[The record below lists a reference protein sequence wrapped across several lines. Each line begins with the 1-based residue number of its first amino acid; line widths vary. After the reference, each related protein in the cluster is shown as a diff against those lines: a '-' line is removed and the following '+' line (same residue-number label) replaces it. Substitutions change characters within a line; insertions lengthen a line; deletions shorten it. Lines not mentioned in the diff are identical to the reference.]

1 MADSSVPLSVE
12 LSEQSVNVLTQRIA
26 DALSRGVSEGLG
38 DSNGPL
44 NTFLNHFSQQMSDTA
59 SDMVIA
65 YTRATNQAMRPL
77 MALLNSFVQQAGQ
90 SGGAAGQAA
99 GHQFAVNF
107 QQYMN
112 DLTAATNRTV
122 HAMEQAFGPAMA
134 HMGDRLRIIT
144 DGAIRSAM
152 RLEED
157 VTSGRTRRM
166 RPEEIRAQTASMQ
179 RQGSTAWLE
188 GESIMVSMKSS
199 AKMQTAMLQQ
209 QTAAQAAASKLQI
222 QDRKDAAAQTAAVA
236 RSQFETQRQFNKM
249 EAIDA
254 RATADQTTAAAK
266 IAGERRLAITK
277 TVLRSIVMMER
288 AFGKVVQG
296 VARTVMGALK
306 GVLSGVGSMASK
318 IGHAITSPF
327 RRANN
332 GINDGLDGAM
342 SKRTGLFR
350 RSFNDQEQVVKRSV
364 QRQRAEMEKLNQ
376 RASTGVLGALTGR
389 GMGGGLAALAGGF
402 SLAAFFKEGYT
413 EAVNLNEQINKT
425 KVLFGQSADEIL
437 NFANTSVKAFGA
449 TKAEALEAAGNFGN
463 LFRAA
468 NINEKQA
475 ADMSAYLVN
484 LAGDLSSF
492 NNVPVNEVFDA
503 LRSGLVGETEPLRR
517 FGIMLNETTLKQ
529 KALSLGFGDGKKTLD
544 AEAKA
549 AAGFVSIFEQTSLA
563 QGDFTRTSKEG
574 ANAQRVMGKA
584 LKELASS
591 IMAKFLP
598 IATVGINML
607 SKAFMA
613 LNDVVSGNTSP
624 ILKTLRKGLI
634 GAAAG
639 VGALFAIK
647 GLVEVFKILGP
658 TIKLALSPLGMLI
671 IVAAAVGAGI
681 SLLMKKSDGLREA
694 MKSVGKVLSSIWEGF
709 KNVVAPVFKA
719 IGDAITT
726 YVVPTVMA
734 AVTWLTDHLEP
745 AFNAVVGFIKDT
757 VIPGLYTFVA
767 FILTRVYPVIK
778 QIGGFIADAFMAAV
792 GAIRNF
798 WNAVMPLIQPAIDGV
813 KSLVSAIGAL
823 FSGDTS
829 KMAGGGSDF
838 LSGLLTSI
846 SNIAGRIGELL
857 APVAKKVME
866 WFRNLFSAANIKSM
880 IMGILDFVET
890 VGRVIGGIVSHPNF
904 IKAVAALA
912 AAAVAIGGK
921 FIIGFAKGVID
932 NLPGLLGM
940 IWDAFLAGLGAI
952 WDNKMIFMTIATA
965 LLVVLPNLKRMF
977 SRAGTDAGGGF
988 FSGVRN
994 SIKGAAVGT
1003 FDFIRGTFQMAGRE
1017 VQREQKK
1024 MQKQLSAIN
1033 RERRVMGAGNI
1044 GFGNRPLTDQML
1056 KNAERDLKALQDGYS
1071 KAQLAGMRFRY
1082 AIDQQYQSFR
1092 RLSAA
1097 MGTIGKGIGT
1107 MVGSIGQAFKTLT
1120 PIGRTAGTSFS
1131 QTLKSGLD
1139 VGFMQIR
1146 TGFRAVWTE
1155 MKKIAKEQGTSVG
1168 KVAGQTVAGGIV
1180 SAVGGFMAGRG
1191 AAEAGGMGA
1200 GLFASA
1206 MSGLTAGLATGNP
1219 IIGVAAAGFGL
1230 LGSAIGESKRQA
1242 EQFKGFIKSFS
1253 DTFKKGLVDAIE
1265 SGIVTLKYFKEEMDF
1280 KGVLAA
1286 IGGDVQVTNQI
1297 GENLDKKVI
1306 AKLAEIGINLGRD
1319 VLPLLKQANGD
1330 LDKFATLFGQ
1340 RMFDLTTSS
1349 QDWRNAFGD
1358 DSAAVS
1364 KYIQQMMANG
1374 EDMMNLRTR
1383 ISTLTNEIGSATIN
1397 GTDAATLAAK
1407 KQELA
1412 LIELMVA
1419 HDNLVQP
1426 VFETNSAIKDQA
1438 KAIFESAKEAMNY
1451 AAVTAD
1457 LGKATEHTGSWIGK
1471 MNKALQEGTQSKD
1484 VEANLAEVA
1493 KRIEILGVNAD
1504 EAKGL
1509 IDDLFDFGGGDFQQ
1523 TLDQALIAVE
1533 GIGPRISGQLELG
1546 TATGAANVRENL
1558 RTLGSN
1564 LSDVIKAGIDEG
1576 TILNP
1581 ADAMRLTKDI
1591 FDAATAGL
1599 DPGSDAY
1606 KQIADKY
1613 NQAISGVQPVI
1624 DAAKA
1629 TEEAAKFQAKVE
1641 EYIKNSPIPI
1651 TLGEAEAQVK
1661 NMEITAEVT
1670 AKLKMKSVELS
1681 DKTGK
1686 SMERNPEAFAAGLLG
1701 KWNEGI
1707 DVSAKVKV
1715 ETPDTSKVKSD
1726 FVPVGTAV
1734 DQGVVKGVHDS
1745 KSLVMSEMERLA
1757 RDAITRVKRVMGIQ
1771 SPSKVFQKIGHQVV
1785 AGFTLGIGGR
1795 IGRSTQVASDLAK
1808 NAVDAVSQ
1816 QTADMK
1822 IDVPPVTS
1830 VDVPALKAQQMM
1842 LPIDVK
1848 HVMTS
1853 SGDLAP
1859 TVPSID
1865 RQQVDMSV
1873 DVRRQIN
1880 DVQRLVPDVPAFGK
1894 QKVDIPVEI
1903 GRSLVDGDGKRQ
1915 IAAMRRSMMASMTS
1929 VGEAAT
1935 AGLIDGMSGSIDLVA
1950 SSAAEIAKMAE
1961 TTMQDELGIQ
1971 SPSTVFK
1978 GIGSNVM
1985 LGFVNGIEGGAKAAA
2000 DAAKTAVQTVID
2012 AAVAGMDAG
2021 QAAFR
2026 SAATEL
2032 FAGLT
2037 GSDAA
2042 AIGGKGPLAAITS
2055 LGSVTTAFQSFQAQV
2070 ASSAQTAWET
2080 AKKPLAEMT
2089 AADLNILGESYVS
2102 LNATDVLGAQNLS
2115 SLTSVL
2121 DSIAAYGETLIAQ
2134 GTPIDEVIN
2143 LVGDQVSSFYD
2154 MAVSLGFNGDQLNSL
2169 IDQLGLSEEALASFG
2184 DEVANIGQSAVDAAP
2199 HTLPTVPVVTVP
2211 STSTAARN
2219 TPSSTE
2225 GKSTMMPVNKT
2236 QINNIE
2242 LHLPYGDP
2250 QAVALAVANKSAVLV

>member
-1 MADSSVPLSVE
+1 MNA
-12 LSEQSVNVLTQRIA
+12 LTQRIA

-38 DSNGPL
+38 DANGPL

-65 YTRATNQAMRPL
+65 YTQATNQAMRPL
-77 MALLNSFVQQAGQ
+77 MGLLNEFVRQAGQ

-99 GHQFAVNF
+99 GHQFAINF
-107 QQYMN
+107 QEYMDN
-112 DLTAATNRTV
+112 LRTATDRTV

-166 RPEEIRAQTASMQ
+166 RPEEIRAQTTSMQ

-188 GESIMVSMKSS
+188 GESMMVAMKSS
-199 AKMQTAMLQQ
+199 AKEKTALLQQ
-209 QTAAQAAASKLQI
+209 ETAAAAAAAKLQI

-266 IAGERRLAITK
+266 VAGERRLAITK

-306 GVLSGVGSMASK
+306 GVLSGIGNMASK

-327 RRANN
+327 RRANS

-350 RSFNDQEQVVKRSV
+350 RSFNDQEEVVKRSV

-376 RASTGVLGALTGR
+376 RASSGVLGALTGR

-492 NNVPVNEVFDA
+492 NNVPVDQVFDA

-563 QGDFTRTSKEG
+563 QGDFNRTSKEG

-584 LKELASS
+584 LKELAAS

-613 LNDVVSGNTSP
+613 LNEVVSGNTSP
-624 ILKTLRKGLI
+624 ILKTLRKGLV

-647 GLVEVFKILGP
+647 GLIEVFKLLGP
-658 TIKLALSPLGMLI
+658 TIKLALSPLGMLV

-681 SLLMKKSDGLREA
+681 ALLMKKSDGLREA

-709 KNVVAPVFKA
+709 KDVVAPVFKA

-726 YVVPTVMA
+726 YVVPTVMK

-745 AFNAVVGFIKDT
+745 AFNAVVSFIKDT

-792 GAIRNF
+792 NAIRNF

-829 KMAGGGSDF
+829 KMSGGGSDF
-838 LSGLLTSI
+838 LSGLLTTLG
-846 SNIAGRIGELL
+846 NIAGRIGELL
-857 APVAKKVME
+857 APVAKKVLE
-866 WFRNLFSAANIKSM
+866 WFRDLFSAANIKSM

-904 IKAVAALA
+904 IKAVAAVV

-952 WDNKMIFMTIATA
+952 WDNKMIFMTIAAA
-965 LLVVLPNLKRMF
+965 LLIVLPNIKRMF
-977 SRAGTDAGGGF
+977 TRAGTDAGGGF
-988 FSGVRN
+988 FSGIRN
-994 SIKGAAVGT
+994 SIKSAAVGT
-1003 FDFIRGTFQMAGRE
+1003 LDFIRGTFQMAGRE

-1024 MQKQLSAIN
+1024 MQKQLASIN

-1044 GFGNRPLTDQML
+1044 GFGNRPLTAEIL
-1056 KNAERDLKALQDGYS
+1056 KNAERDLKGLQDGYS

-1092 RLSAA
+1092 RLSVA

-1107 MVGSIGQAFKTLT
+1107 MVSSIGQAFKTLT
-1120 PIGRTAGTSFS
+1120 PAGRTAGTSFT
-1131 QTLKSGLD
+1131 QTLKAGFD

-1146 TGFRAVWTE
+1146 TGFRLVWAE

-1180 SAVGGFMAGRG
+1180 SAVGGFMASQS
-1191 AAEAGGMGA
+1191 AAQAGGQGA
-1200 GLFASA
+1200 GLFTSA

-1219 IIGVAAAGFGL
+1219 IIGLATAGFGL
-1230 LGSAIGESKRQA
+1230 LGTAIGSAKKATED
-1242 EQFKGFIKSFS
+1242 FKAIVATFS
-1253 DTFKKGLVDAIE
+1253 DTFKKGLVDAVE
-1265 SGIVTLKYFKEEMDF
+1265 KGIVSLGYLKGEMDF
-1280 KGVLAA
+1280 TGVLGAIGADVEVTKQIGDNLDKDVLAKLAA
-1286 IGGDVQVTNQI
+1286 IG
-1297 GENLDKKVI
+1297 
-1306 AKLAEIGINLGRD
+1306 INIGRD
-1319 VLPLLKQANGD
+1319 ILPMLKKANGD
-1330 LDKFATLFGQ
+1330 LDKFAKLFAQ
-1340 RMFDLTTSS
+1340 KMFDVTTSS
-1349 QDWRNAFGD
+1349 QNFKDRFGKD
-1358 DSAAVS
+1358 TQAVS
-1364 KYIQQMMANG
+1364 KYIQDMTAQGEGFDDLVTRSAELDRQLGALRNG
-1374 EDMMNLRTR
+1374 FQDQQ
-1383 ISTLTNEIGSATIN
+1383 TI
-1397 GTDAATLAAK
+1397 
-1407 KQELA
+1407 
-1412 LIELMVA
+1412 
-1419 HDNLVQP
+1419 
-1426 VFETNSAIKDQA
+1426 SAIALLEEQKRIVDLAWANKDLIKPLFDSTGAIKEQA
-1438 KAIFESAKEAMNY
+1438 KAVFLQAQEAMNY

-1457 LGKATEHTGSWIGK
+1457 LGKATQNTGSWIGK
-1471 MNKALQEGTQSKD
+1471 MNAALIEGTKSKD
-1484 VEANLAEVA
+1484 VETNLAEVA
-1493 KRIEILGVNAD
+1493 KKIEILGVNAD

-1509 IDDLFDFGGGDFQQ
+1509 VDKLFDFGGGDFQQ
-1523 TLDQALIAVE
+1523 TLDKALIAVE

-1546 TATGAANVRENL
+1546 TTTGAANARENL

-1606 KQIADKY
+1606 KQIADNY
-1613 NQAISGVQPVI
+1613 NKAISEVQPVI

-1629 TEEAAKFQAKVE
+1629 TEEAAKFQAKVA

-1670 AKLKMKSVELS
+1670 AKLKMKSIELS

-1686 SMERNPEAFAAGLLG
+1686 SMDRNPEAFAAGLLG

-1707 DVSAKVKV
+1707 DISAKVKV
-1715 ETPDTSKVKSD
+1715 ETPDPSKVKGD
-1726 FVPVGTAV
+1726 FVPIGTAI
-1734 DQGVVKGVHDS
+1734 DKGVVKGVHDS
-1745 KSLVMSEMERLA
+1745 KSLVIAELERLA
-1757 RDAITRVKRVMGIQ
+1757 SEAVTKTKRMFGIQ
-1771 SPSKVFQKIGHQVV
+1771 SPSKVFQKIGHRVV
-1785 AGFTLGIGGR
+1785 EGFALGIAGN
-1795 IGRSTQVASDLAK
+1795 IGRSTRAASDLAK
-1808 NAVDAVSQ
+1808 NAVDAASR

-1859 TVPSID
+1859 TIPSID

-1873 DVRRQIN
+1873 DVRRQMN

-1894 QKVDIPVEI
+1894 QQVDIPVEI
-1903 GRSLVDGDGKRQ
+1903 GRSLVGDGGKRQ
-1915 IAAMRRSMMASMTS
+1915 IAAMRRSMMASMMS

-1935 AGLIDGMSGSIDLVA
+1935 AGLVDGMSGSIDSVA

-1961 TTMQDELGIQ
+1961 TTMRDELGVQ

-1985 LGFVNGIEGGAKAAA
+1985 LGFVKGIEGGAKAAA
-2000 DAAKTAVQTVID
+2000 DAAKSAVQTVID

-2055 LGSVTTAFQSFQAQV
+2055 LGSVTTAYQSFQSQV
-2070 ASSAQTAWET
+2070 ASAAQTAWDT

-2102 LNATDVLGAQNLS
+2102 LNANDVLGAQNIS

-2134 GTPIDEVIN
+2134 GTPIDEVIS

-2154 MAVSLGFNGDQLNSL
+2154 MAVSLGFNGNQLANL

-2184 DEVANIGQSAVDAAP
+2184 DEVANVGQSATDAAP
-2199 HTLPTVPVVTVP
+2199 QTLPTIPVVTVP
-2211 STSTAARN
+2211 STSTAGRN
-2219 TPSSTE
+2219 TPSAAE
-2225 GKSTMMPVNKT
+2225 GKSAMMPVSKT